1 MADGKQWGVG
11 RFIGLLTLVWFGAVA
26 VSAANHA
33 HPTTGDYSVL
43 SVSAWHATG
52 ILLTDPSGHRIGFD
66 PTAHKTYAEIPNAHY
81 DDNLGID
88 DAVSGEP
95 PKAVGR
101 QVELTPAAS
110 GVYRLRIW
118 SSAKAGAD
126 LELHAADTAQ
136 INATTVSLGDLKAS
150 SPGGVVLTITYDSK
164 DIKKLIV
171 TNPAALAGA
180 NGKGRTPP

>member
-11 RFIGLLTLVWFGAVA
+11 RFIGLRTLVWFGALP
-26 VSAANHA
+26 VSAANPA
-33 HPTTGDYSVL
+33 HPVMGDYSVL
-43 SVSAWHATG
+43 SVSAWDATG
-52 ILLTDPSGHRIGFD
+52 ILLTDPSEHRVGFD

-81 DDNLGID
+81 DDNLGIG

-101 QVELTPAAS
+101 QVEITPAAS
-110 GVYRLRIW
+110 GTYRLRIW
-118 SSAKAGAD
+118 TTAKTGAD
-126 LELHAADTAQ
+126 LEVDAADTTQ
-136 INATTVSLGDLKAS
+136 VNATTVSLGDLKAS